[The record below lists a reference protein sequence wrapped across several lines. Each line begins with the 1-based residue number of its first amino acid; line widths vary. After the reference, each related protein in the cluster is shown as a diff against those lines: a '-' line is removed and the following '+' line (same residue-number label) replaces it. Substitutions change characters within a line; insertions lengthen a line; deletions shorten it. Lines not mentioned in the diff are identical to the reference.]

1 MNIDVHNLSKTYGQG
16 DALTRVLD
24 DVSFH
29 IDAGEFVAIV
39 GTSGSGKTTLLNVM
53 GGLDGEFSGRVVM
66 GGEQLDALKE
76 RDLARLRN
84 EKFGFI
90 FQQFHLLDHLTA
102 LENITLPEFFSREA
116 KAQGD
121 GIKRAETLLEQ
132 MNLLHKKDARPGELS
147 GGQKQRVAIARA
159 MFHNPAVLF
168 CDEPTGSLDRATGEQ
183 IMELFK
189 ELNRTRQLTLIV
201 VTHEEHVARMADRI
215 IRLEDGVLISD
226 EPSRTHTAKEEE

>member
-1 MNIDVHNLSKTYGQG
+1 MNIDVNNLSKTYGQG
-16 DALTRVLD
+16 DALTQVLD

-53 GGLDGEFSGRVVM
+53 GGLDGAYTGSIAM
-66 GGEQLDALKE
+66 GAHKLDGLKE
-76 RDLARLRN
+76 RELARLRN
-84 EKFGFI
+84 EEFGFI

-102 LENITLPEFFSREA
+102 LENITLPEFFSRNA
-116 KAQGD
+116 RDASV

-132 MNLLHKKDARPGELS
+132 MSLLHKKDARPGELS

-159 MFHNPAVLF
+159 LFHNPSVLF

-183 IMELFK
+183 IMGLFQ
-189 ELNRTRQLTLIV
+189 ELNTTSQLTLIV
-201 VTHEEHVARMADRI
+201 VTHEEHVAQMASRI
-215 IRLEDGVLISD
+215 IRLEDGVLCSD
-226 EPSRTHTAKEEE
+226 TRTDGTLKEED